1 MVKGGASATN
11 DLQTILKQMQESG
24 KENKGSSGGRG
35 KKKKYH
41 VTIFFTSG
49 LKERIFCLQSEV
61 FLN

>member
-1 MVKGGASATN
+1 MIFRPSSNKCKSQVKKTKAVLGV
-11 DLQTILKQMQESG
+11 E
-24 KENKGSSGGRG
+24 E